1 MEPKLITIKSLLPHG
16 SLSVIAKKLGV
27 SIPYVSKALKEG
39 KPGNRA
45 VQEALR
51 MAKECGAL
59 EAAKTLA
66 SISA

>member
-1 MEPKLITIKSLLPHG
+1 MEPKIINIKRLLPYG

-27 SIPYVSKALKEG
+27 SIASVSQALKEG

-51 MAKECGAL
+51 VAKECGAL